1 MEFWIDQIKVQSW
14 KNTRTYKEMFN
25 RYLEE
30 KKEICSSQ
38 NGFANANCV
47 KPK

>member
-1 MEFWIDQIKVQSW
+1 MEFQIYQLKIQSW
-14 KNTRTYKEMFN
+14 KNTRTYNQMFN
-25 RYLEE
+25 SYLEE
-30 KKEICSSQ
+30 KKEICKSQ